1 MLLYIILAVILSI
14 LALAAFLML
23 AAYTLML
30 LSHRK

>member
-1 MLLYIILAVILSI
+1 MFLNIVIAVILSI